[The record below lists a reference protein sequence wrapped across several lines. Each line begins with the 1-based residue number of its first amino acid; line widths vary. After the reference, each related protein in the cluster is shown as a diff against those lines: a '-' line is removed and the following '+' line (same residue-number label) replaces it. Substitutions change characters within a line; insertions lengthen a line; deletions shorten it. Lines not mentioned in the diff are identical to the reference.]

1 MQDSI
6 KVLSFPVL
14 LAISLL
20 GTAQAGDSAAPMS
33 SARLY
38 ADAAAVVARDSQ
50 QFQNIEQADQL
61 RHRVYE
67 QFPEYADK
75 TRAQYQTQQ
84 DKQAQHQYQYREQSS
99 GQHMHQSGSPGR
111 SSGMGGMGGGG
122 GRGR

>member
-1 MQDSI
+1 MRDSI

-20 GTAQAGDSAAPMS
+20 GTAHAGAPATGLRSAQ
-33 SARLY
+33 LY
-38 ADAAAVVARDSQ
+38 ADAAAVIARDSQ
-50 QFQNIEQADQL
+50 QYQNIEPTDQL
-61 RHRVYE
+61 RHRVNE

-99 GQHMHQSGSPGR
+99 GQHMHQSGMPGR